1 MSGVRGRWRR
11 RIEGEVFVR
20 GWAVVVL
27 VGLIAGACTGGESEV
42 DPGVGNLSGVY
53 AAAIDLVLVE
63 SGIGGK
69 ELIYVAGPSLE
80 LWDQWCN
87 VDTGEPGEEPGVD
100 FPGCD
105 VLKTADFD
113 LPARYE
119 LGSAEANE
127 IEAALSHAEV
137 SFIEDRD
144 SVIEPFEEGMMI
156 APIRNGAGLVTFGVP
171 IQTARK
177 VYMPV
182 DTHGTGFF
190 LELTPSDTGW
200 KVTPLA
206 GYAV

>member
-1 MSGVRGRWRR
+1 M
-11 RIEGEVFVR
+11 R

-42 DPGVGNLSGVY
+42 EPRVGNLSGVY

-63 SGIGGK
+63 PGIGGK

-87 VDTGEPGEEPGVD
+87 VDTGEPGEEPQVD

-105 VLKTADFD
+105 VLKTAHFD

-119 LGSAEANE
+119 PGSAEANE

-156 APIRNGAGLVTFGVP
+156 APIRNGAGLITFGVP
-171 IQTARK
+171 IQTDSN

-182 DTHGTGFF
+182 DSHGTGFF

-200 KVTPLA
+200 KATPLA

>member
-1 MSGVRGRWRR
+1 MKLRYGIVG
-11 RIEGEVFVR
+11 
-20 GWAVVVL
+20 AVL
-27 VGLIAGACTGGESEV
+27 ILGLAAGGIATVIGGGESEV
-42 DPGVGNLSGVY
+42 EPGVGNLSGVY
-53 AAAIDLVLVE
+53 AAAIELVSVE

-87 VDTGEPGEEPGVD
+87 VNTDEPGEEPQVD

-119 LGSAEANE
+119 LGSSEANE

-137 SFIEDRD
+137 SFIEDRH

-171 IQTARK
+171 IQTDGK

-182 DTHGTGFF
+182 DTHGAGFF

-206 GYAV
+206 GYIV